1 MLTPGEFVVNRA
13 STKQF
18 LPLLSMI
25 NESKY
30 PSMIG
35 PSYSGSRVSP
45 SQTSVSD
52 NSTAVYNYNVGI
64 NVGGTNSS
72 ANNIA
77 KAVIDEIKYLDKQ
90 RIRGQRVS

>member
-1 MLTPGEFVVNRA
+1 MNRA

-18 LPLLSMI
+18 LPLLSML

-35 PSYSGSRVSP
+35 PSYSSSKTSP
-45 SQTSVSD
+45 SKTSFNN
-52 NSTAVYNYNVGI
+52 NSRNVYNYNVGI
-64 NVGGTNSS
+64 NVGGTNAS

-77 KAVIDEIKYLDKQ
+77 KAVMDEIKYLDKQ